1 MAPRRNSNVFL
12 TRDIFIFII
21 CLMTVKAIGTLLF
34 EDANTDNHRQHESRI
49 RNDEKLAFSLADKSK
64 ECLIP
69 KAKPMDANPVLIAS
83 YPGSGAKLTWK
94 LIRAISG
101 IMTSDDHDH
110 NGLAKTNEAIGIKTH
125 YPVPHVSNQQVFSP
139 YAHINRSVLLLRYP
153 IDALSSYHNFL
164 YERSNNLQNHS
175 VRAPSEQWIEWR
187 NKYFDEKMKIWVDHI
202 QFWMLYHTHEN
213 RLIISYEDLLSSSDG
228 PGELLKLKNFL
239 RVDNE
244 SILNTSDVD
253 IPCIWD
259 KLVDDSIY
267 QGTKMA
273 SLRKSDSA
281 SERRPVTDDHLKKV
295 KDELKTLRDLFPDEL
310 TPILN
315 KYITR
320 ASV

>member
-1 MAPRRNSNVFL
+1 MKL
-12 TRDIFIFII
+12 KKIY
-21 CLMTVKAIGTLLF
+21 LF
-34 EDANTDNHRQHESRI
+34 KKD
-49 RNDEKLAFSLADKSK
+49 
-64 ECLIP
+64 
-69 KAKPMDANPVLIAS
+69 
-83 YPGSGAKLTWK
+83 
-94 LIRAISG
+94 
-101 IMTSDDHDH
+101 
-110 NGLAKTNEAIGIKTH
+110 
-125 YPVPHVSNQQVFSP
+125 
-139 YAHINRSVLLLRYP
+139 
-153 IDALSSYHNFL
+153 
-164 YERSNNLQNHS
+164 
-175 VRAPSEQWIEWR
+175 
-187 NKYFDEKMKIWVDHI
+187 
-202 QFWMLYHTHEN
+202 EN
-213 RLIISYEDLLSSSDG
+213 RLIISYEDLVSSSDG